1 VITPQE
7 MYYFLFPPIVRI
19 GGRTNG
25 HIRSIGGKV
34 GLHVYHLIFTYDN
47 FPPNWFG
54 LDDQGEDVEPFVLQ
68 VKKNKKAKLLS
79 LIPFS
84 QSSTSKSRPHHQP
97 SSITAI
103 NIIITIVIAIIII
116 NIIIIRMENISR
128 LF

>member
-1 VITPQE
+1 MFAAIDVNNDHVITPQE

-54 LDDQGEDVEPFVLQ
+54 SDDQGEDVEPFVLQ
-68 VKKNKKAKLLS
+68 VKKQFKIIFALKL
-79 LIPFS
+79 
-84 QSSTSKSRPHHQP
+84 
-97 SSITAI
+97 A
-103 NIIITIVIAIIII
+103 
-116 NIIIIRMENISR
+116 
-128 LF
+128 